1 MTDSLHLH
9 VGETPNNGKG
19 VFTGKPYRRG
29 DLIFVIAGPISARFT
44 RFTIPIDERLAID
57 PVPVDNFAAY
67 LNHSC
72 EPNAGIRSRSLV
84 MALRDISCHE
94 EVAIDYAMIVD
105 EYGSEIAEDEL
116 VCRCGVPRCRGRLGA
131 YNRLPSE
138 RRERY
143 RGYISDW
150 LLQA

>member
-1 MTDSLHLH
+1 M
-9 VGETPNNGKG
+9 P
-19 VFTGKPYRRG
+19 
-29 DLIFVIAGPISARFT
+29 
-44 RFTIPIDERLAID
+44 
-57 PVPVDNFAAY
+57 
-67 LNHSC
+67 
-72 EPNAGIRSRSLV
+72 
-84 MALRDISCHE
+84 LRDVSCHE

-105 EYGSEIAEDEL
+105 EYGSEIAEGEL
-116 VCRCGVPRCRGRLGA
+116 VCRCGAPRCRSRLGA